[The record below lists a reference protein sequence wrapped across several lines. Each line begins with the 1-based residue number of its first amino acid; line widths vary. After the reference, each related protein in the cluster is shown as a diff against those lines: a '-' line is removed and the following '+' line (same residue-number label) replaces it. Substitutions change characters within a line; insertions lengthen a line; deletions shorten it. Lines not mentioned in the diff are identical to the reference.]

1 MATRRPTKA
10 EIIKIQRLLD
20 GEEIGFSS
28 LSGPVFRE
36 LINREYIVLD
46 KTGRKKMVASVKD
59 PVYLKKVLRQE
70 WQINDIEEYL
80 EFLSKE
86 EKDRTDVQNMLGG
99 TKEEKTSTFQ
109 GFLVNSLETV
119 SYTLNGQKGTLP
131 LINGSYLFVSDYE
144 TFNIDDDII
153 IMYVENFTSFRQIA
167 RYIYLFEPGR
177 YLYVSRL
184 LSSNAFKE
192 WLKGIPNRYIHFG
205 DFDLAGIGIY
215 LHFYDE
221 IGHRA
226 SFLVPDDI
234 EKRLAEQGNFTLYYS
249 QEEKCRNMKVTD
261 KRVQPLV
268 DMIKKFRMGY
278 EQEGYAK

>member
-1 MATRRPTKA
+1 MATRRPTKS

-192 WLKGIPNRYIHFG
+192 WLKGISNRYIHFG

-221 IGHRA
+221 IGNRA

-234 EKRLAEQGNFTLYYS
+234 EERIAVQGNSALYYS
-249 QEEKCRNMKVTD
+249 QEGKCRNMKVTD

>member
-80 EFLSKE
+80 GFLSKE

-234 EKRLAEQGNFTLYYS
+234 EKRLAEQGNSTLYYS

-268 DMIKKFRMGY
+268 DMIKKYRMGY

>member
-36 LINREYIVLD
+36 LINKEYIVLD

-59 PVYLKKVLRQE
+59 SVYLKKYLRQE
-70 WQINDIEEYL
+70 WQINDIQEYL
-80 EFLSKE
+80 EYLSKE

-192 WLKGIPNRYIHFG
+192 WLKGISNRYIHFG

-221 IGHRA
+221 IGNRA

-234 EKRLAEQGNFTLYYS
+234 EERIAVQGNSALYYS

>member
-59 PVYLKKVLRQE
+59 PVYLKKILRQE

-131 LINGSYLFVSDYE
+131 LINGSYLFVCDYE

-153 IMYVENFTSFRQIA
+153 IVYVENFTSFRQIA

-184 LSSNAFKE
+184 LSSNAFKD

-221 IGHRA
+221 IGQRA

-234 EKRLAEQGNFTLYYS
+234 EERIVGQGNSTLYYS

-268 DMIKKFRMGY
+268 DMIKKYRMGY

>member
-1 MATRRPTKA
+1 MATRRPTKS

-109 GFLVNSLETV
+109 GFLINSLETV

-221 IGHRA
+221 IGQRA

-234 EKRLAEQGNFTLYYS
+234 EKRLAEQGNSTLYYS

-268 DMIKKFRMGY
+268 DMIRKYRMGY

>member
-184 LSSNAFKE
+184 LSSNAFKD

-221 IGHRA
+221 IGQRA

-234 EKRLAEQGNFTLYYS
+234 EERIVGQGNSTLYYS

-268 DMIKKFRMGY
+268 DMIKKYRMGY

>member
-10 EIIKIQRLLD
+10 EIIKIQRLLN

-46 KTGRKKMVASVKD
+46 KTGRKKMVASVKN

-70 WQINDIEEYL
+70 WQINDIQEYL

-131 LINGSYLFVSDYE
+131 LINGSYLFVSDYD
-144 TFNIDDDII
+144 TFQIDSDIT
-153 IMYVENFTSFRQIA
+153 IMYVENFTSFKQIE
-167 RYIYLFEPGR
+167 RYVHLFEPGR
-177 YLYVSRL
+177 YLFVSRL

-192 WLKGIPNRYIHFG
+192 WLKSIPNRYIHFG
-205 DFDLAGIGIY
+205 DFDLAGIDIY

-221 IGHRA
+221 IGNRA

-234 EKRLAEQGNFTLYYS
+234 EERISKQGNSTLYYS
-249 QEEKCRNMKVTD
+249 QEDKCKNLKVTD
-261 KRVQPLV
+261 KRVRPLV
-268 DMIKKFRMGY
+268 DMVTKYRMGY

>member
-1 MATRRPTKA
+1 MATRRPTKS

-109 GFLVNSLETV
+109 GFLVNSLETA

-234 EKRLAEQGNFTLYYS
+234 EKRLAEQGNSTLYYS

-268 DMIKKFRMGY
+268 DMIKKYRMGY

>member
-1 MATRRPTKA
+1 MATRRPTKS

-80 EFLSKE
+80 GFLSKE

-221 IGHRA
+221 IGNRA

-234 EKRLAEQGNFTLYYS
+234 EERIAVQGNSALYYS
-249 QEEKCRNMKVTD
+249 QEGKCRNMKVTD

>member
-59 PVYLKKVLRQE
+59 PVYLKKILRQE

-109 GFLVNSLETV
+109 GFLVTSLETV

-144 TFNIDDDII
+144 TFKIDDDII
-153 IMYVENFTSFRQIA
+153 IIYVENFTSFRQIA

-177 YLYVSRL
+177 YLFVSRL
-184 LSSNAFKE
+184 LSSNAFKD

-221 IGHRA
+221 IGQRA

-234 EKRLAEQGNFTLYYS
+234 EERIVGQGNSTLYYS

>member
-1 MATRRPTKA
+1 MATRRPTKT

-36 LINREYIVLD
+36 LINKEYIVLD

-59 PVYLKKVLRQE
+59 SVYLKKYLRQE
-70 WQINDIEEYL
+70 WQINDIQEYL
-80 EFLSKE
+80 EYLSKE

-177 YLYVSRL
+177 YLFVSRL
-184 LSSNAFKE
+184 LSSNAFKD
-192 WLKGIPNRYIHFG
+192 WLKGISNRYIHFG

-234 EKRLAEQGNFTLYYS
+234 EKRLAEQGNSTLYYS

-268 DMIKKFRMGY
+268 DMIKKYRMGY

>member
-10 EIIKIQRLLD
+10 EIIKIQRLLN

-46 KTGRKKMVASVKD
+46 KTGRKKMVASVKN

-70 WQINDIEEYL
+70 WQINDIQEYL

-86 EKDRTDVQNMLGG
+86 EKDRTDIQNMLGG

-167 RYIYLFEPGR
+167 RYIHLFETGR
-177 YLYVSRL
+177 YLFVSRL

-205 DFDLAGIGIY
+205 DFDLAGIDIY

-221 IGHRA
+221 IGNRA

-234 EKRLAEQGNFTLYYS
+234 EERLAGHGNSALYYS
-249 QEEKCRNMKVTD
+249 QEDKCKNMEVTD
-261 KRVQPLV
+261 KRVQPLI
-268 DMIKKFRMGY
+268 DMIKKYRMGY

>member
-10 EIIKIQRLLD
+10 EIIKIQRLLN

-46 KTGRKKMVASVKD
+46 KTGRKKMVASVKN
-59 PVYLKKVLRQE
+59 PVYLK
-70 WQINDIEEYL
+70 N
-80 EFLSKE
+80 LSKE

-131 LINGSYLFVSDYE
+131 LINGSYLFVSDYD
-144 TFNIDDDII
+144 TFQIDSDIT
-153 IMYVENFTSFRQIA
+153 IMYVENFTSFKQIE
-167 RYIYLFEPGR
+167 RYVHLFEPGR
-177 YLYVSRL
+177 YLFVSRL

-192 WLKGIPNRYIHFG
+192 WLKSIPNRYIHFG
-205 DFDLAGIGIY
+205 DFDLAGIDIY

-221 IGHRA
+221 IGNRA

-234 EKRLAEQGNFTLYYS
+234 EERISKQGNSTLYYS
-249 QEEKCRNMKVTD
+249 QEDKCKNLKVTD
-261 KRVQPLV
+261 KRVRPLV
-268 DMIKKFRMGY
+268 DMVTKYRMGY

>member
-10 EIIKIQRLLD
+10 EIIKIQRLLN

-46 KTGRKKMVASVKD
+46 KTGRKKMVASVKN

-70 WQINDIEEYL
+70 WQINDIQEYL

-167 RYIYLFEPGR
+167 RYIHLFEPGR
-177 YLYVSRL
+177 YLFVSRL

-192 WLKGIPNRYIHFG
+192 WLKGIPNRYIYFG
-205 DFDLAGIGIY
+205 DFDLAGIDIY

-221 IGHRA
+221 IGNRA

-234 EKRLAEQGNFTLYYS
+234 EERLAGHGNSALYYS
-249 QEEKCRNMKVTD
+249 QEDKCKNMEVTD
-261 KRVQPLV
+261 KRVQPLI
-268 DMIKKFRMGY
+268 DMIKKYRMGY

>member
-1 MATRRPTKA
+1 
-10 EIIKIQRLLD
+10 
-20 GEEIGFSS
+20 
-28 LSGPVFRE
+28 
-36 LINREYIVLD
+36 
-46 KTGRKKMVASVKD
+46 MVASVKD
-59 PVYLKKVLRQE
+59 PVYLKKILRQE

-109 GFLVNSLETV
+109 GFLVTSLETV

-144 TFNIDDDII
+144 TFKIDDDII
-153 IMYVENFTSFRQIA
+153 IIYVENFTSFRQIE
-167 RYIYLFEPGR
+167 RYTYMFEPGR
-177 YLYVSRL
+177 YLFVSRL
-184 LSSNAFKE
+184 LSSNAFKD

-221 IGHRA
+221 IGQRA

-234 EKRLAEQGNFTLYYS
+234 EERIVGQGNSTLYYS

>member
-153 IMYVENFTSFRQIA
+153 IIYVENFTSFRQIA

-234 EKRLAEQGNFTLYYS
+234 EKRLAEQGNSTLYYS

-268 DMIKKFRMGY
+268 DMIKKYRMGY

>member
-59 PVYLKKVLRQE
+59 PVYLKKILRQE

-109 GFLVNSLETV
+109 GFLVNSLENV

-153 IMYVENFTSFRQIA
+153 IMYVENFTSFRQIE

-177 YLYVSRL
+177 YLFVSRL

-205 DFDLAGIGIY
+205 DFDLAGIDIY

-221 IGHRA
+221 IGNRA

-234 EKRLAEQGNFTLYYS
+234 EERISGLGNSTLYYS
-249 QEEKCRNMKVTD
+249 QEDKCKNMEVTD
-261 KRVQPLV
+261 KRVRPLV
-268 DMIKKFRMGY
+268 DMIKKYRMGY